1 MVVAEAVIICALWGG
16 ACLVAVD
23 GAYLGSYIAAN
34 NDRPEGM
41 PSFFADEREKQ
52 MYAMKLRGRGAEPP
66 EYEEEEQSTAYSAP
80 AEQYSIQHA
89 LPAQHDAR
97 YRRRGVE
104 ESSTFV

>member
-41 PSFFADEREKQ
+41 PSYFADEREKQ
-52 MYAMKLRGRGAEPP
+52 MYAMKLRGQGAEPP
-66 EYEEEEQSTAYSAP
+66 EYEEVERSSARYS
-80 AEQYSIQHA
+80 EQYSVQHSF
-89 LPAQHDAR
+89 PSQHDAR
-97 YRRRGVE
+97 YRRRGGE